1 MLIPIAFGA
10 RIKTIFNP
18 DLITSYRLI
27 GYENNTGGRH
37 DTTSTYFPGGEIGYG
52 QSMTAFYELRP
63 AANLPIS
70 KDDNPGKIL
79 ATVALQCQTIHGRTE
94 QVTIKEVP
102 DKVVEF
108 KHADS
113 DLQFASAVTLFAM
126 LLRQSVY
133 AGEGTYA
140 MVEKIIRHLKG
151 KYDKDERKACLKL
164 IQKAAHLAAV
174 SSN

>member
-1 MLIPIAFGA
+1 M
-10 RIKTIFNP
+10 TI
-18 DLITSYRLI
+18 
-27 GYENNTGGRH
+27 E
-37 DTTSTYFPGGEIGYG
+37 
-52 QSMTAFYELRP
+52 
-63 AANLPIS
+63 
-70 KDDNPGKIL
+70 
-79 ATVALQCQTIHGRTE
+79 
-94 QVTIKEVP
+94 EVP